1 MTASIWS
8 TVLHLT
14 ELHKAGI
21 VDPYGIITCF
31 QQVLKEGKENGCS
44 CLPGLPEKEMCSSPA
59 TWIRELLAVLAML
72 MITITGP

>member
-21 VDPYGIITCF
+21 VDPYGRIPGF
-31 QQVLKEGKENGCS
+31 QQVCKEEKENGCS
-44 CLPGLPEKEMCSSPA
+44 CLPSTPEN
-59 TWIRELLAVLAML
+59 
-72 MITITGP
+72 G